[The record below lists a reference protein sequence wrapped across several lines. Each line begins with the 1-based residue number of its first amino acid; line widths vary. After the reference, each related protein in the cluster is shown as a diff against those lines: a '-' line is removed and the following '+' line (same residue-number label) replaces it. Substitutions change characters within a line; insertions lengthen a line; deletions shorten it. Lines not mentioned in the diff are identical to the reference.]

1 MRPISAIDCFVLLAG
16 ICVAAIGCEDT
27 ATYDYLCQAG
37 DCFESECCDLT
48 GEDVDGIC
56 IVLDPAAPPSLSG
69 YCQSACHITD
79 DCADGTV
86 CLHPSPCDGDPR
98 TKGVCTLVED
108 APPTRVECPD
118 ERP

>member
-1 MRPISAIDCFVLLAG
+1 MTTCVRPVTLGGDAG
-16 ICVAAIGCEDT
+16 RHAEQGHVRESGVE
-27 ATYDYLCQAG
+27 
-37 DCFESECCDLT
+37 CFESECCDLT